1 MARAI
6 SVYRAVLISVSQTLG
21 TPANSGPVSGV
32 QAMANAQAAISAPIP
47 AEAATVWRSRLAG
60 PLASRP
66 AGAACSSAAAQASST
81 AVAIPAQNQIIS
93 GGSVPSNHSASRGCW
108 VSTAKPNEEAP
119 STARPAS
126 SRRARRATSGGPG
139 GPPRLAAQV
148 RTAAISGSTR

>member
-6 SVYRAVLISVSQTLG
+6 SVYRAVLNSVSQTLG

-32 QAMANAQAAISAPIP
+32 HAIANAQAAISAPIP
-47 AEAATVWRSRLAG
+47 VEAATVWRSRQAG
-60 PLASRP
+60 PMAFRP
-66 AGAACSSAAAQASST
+66 AGAARSSAAAQARST

-119 STARPAS
+119 STAIPAS
-126 SRRARRATSGGPG
+126 SRRARLATSGAPS
-139 GPPRLAAQV
+139 GPPRVATQV